1 MDGRSRRTSD
11 FILWILI
18 PYLCNSSFNADARD
32 EDGRGVKRPS
42 LNMASMTFGRAS
54 VMEPVKRS
62 RLVWTP
68 DLHQR
73 FEEAVER
80 AGGID
85 VAVPKTVLE
94 VCTCYPRPVD
104 CHSNFLV
111 MMSLSLSMESSWP
124 LAF

>member
-1 MDGRSRRTSD
+1 
-11 FILWILI
+11 
-18 PYLCNSSFNADARD
+18 
-32 EDGRGVKRPS
+32 
-42 LNMASMTFGRAS
+42 
-54 VMEPVKRS
+54 MEPVKRS

-94 VCTCYPRPVD
+94 VCIVVRSGVCRFVVVGTGMHQSTVPGPG
-104 CHSNFLV
+104 
-111 MMSLSLSMESSWP
+111 
-124 LAF
+124 

>member
-1 MDGRSRRTSD
+1 
-11 FILWILI
+11 
-18 PYLCNSSFNADARD
+18 
-32 EDGRGVKRPS
+32 
-42 LNMASMTFGRAS
+42 MTFGRAS

-94 VCTCYPRPVD
+94 VCCSPLSVRIV
-104 CHSNFLV
+104 HSV
-111 MMSLSLSMESSWP
+111 C
-124 LAF
+124 